1 MSEENKEE
9 AVENMDEQEEL
20 RTEDDTQ
27 ENTAEEVTVEDAEV
41 EIQQDDTQD
50 NNSQAH
56 EEELEAVKKEK
67 DEMQNKLLRV
77 QADFD
82 NFKRRAK
89 KDRENDLKYKSQ
101 EVVTELLPILDNFE
115 RALQVDVDGESMENF
130 VDGMNMIYRQLV
142 STMEKAG
149 VEEIEAEG
157 KTFDP
162 NIHQAVMQDSNE
174 EKESN
179 TVTEV
184 LQKGYM
190 LKDRVI
196 RPAMVKVNQ

>member
-1 MSEENKEE
+1 MNEENKEE

-20 RTEDDTQ
+20 RTEEDTQ

-41 EIQQDDTQD
+41 EMQQDDTED
-50 NNSQAH
+50 NHSQAL

-101 EVVTELLPILDNFE
+101 DVVTELLPILDNFE
-115 RALQVDVDGESMENF
+115 RALQVDVDGESTESF

-142 STMEKAG
+142 SAMEKAG

-157 KTFDP
+157 KVFDP
-162 NIHQAVMQDSNE
+162 NIHQAVMQDSNN